1 MGRGSDQV
9 HPDFPTGRWGSGM
22 SGVEDEPGLQRFAL
36 TSMTPQDPRYAVL
49 RDLVPEAFSEE
60 EVDGGRL
67 LAALGLDGESG
78 QERYGLSWPGRREAT
93 VALQEPSIG
102 TLLPEDGSA
111 LNPDEARDVI
121 VEGDNLEVLKL
132 LQRAYYGKVKLI
144 YIDPPYNTGK
154 EFIYPDNYR
163 EGLSN
168 YLRFTGQSDEEGRRL
183 SANVETAG
191 RYHSKWLSM
200 MYPRLALARNL
211 LRPDG
216 AIFLTIDDHEVHN
229 LRLLMDEV
237 FGPENFVAT
246 CIWQKVYSPKNT
258 ARHFSDDH
266 DYVMVY
272 ARNAAEWEPNPLPRT
287 EAMEARYKNPDK
299 DPRGPWK
306 SGDLSARN
314 YYSKG
319 TYSVVT
325 PSGRIIDGP
334 PAGRYWVYSKEK
346 LEELV
351 RDDRVWFGEDGDG
364 VPAIKQFLSE
374 VKEGRVPQT
383 LWTHEEVGHNQEA
396 KKELLQRV
404 TFASSDSVFDTP
416 KPTRLIERML
426 RLATNADS
434 NDLVLD
440 FFAGSGATGEAVW
453 KLNLEDGGNRRFILV
468 QLPEPTGHDDYET
481 VADITRA
488 RLNGAAAGLASSAS
502 AESGGNPRLGFQI
515 YKLAASNFEVWDGSA
530 VAGDESVADVLR
542 LFAENVRQPGA
553 IDAIAAELVLKAG
566 FELTTP
572 IETLALAGE
581 AVHAVD
587 GGKLLMYLGDT
598 LSIRLIEE
606 LVARRPSLILTLD
619 SSFGNDDELKV
630 NALQTV
636 RTANH
641 DGGADITLKVV

>member
-1 MGRGSDQV
+1 
-9 HPDFPTGRWGSGM
+9 M

-60 EVDGGRL
+60 ELGGDRL
-67 LAALGLDGESG
+67 LAALGFDEKSG
-78 QERYGLSWPGRREAT
+78 PERYGLSWPGRREAA

-102 TLLPEDGSA
+102 TLVPDDGSA
-111 LNPDEARDVI
+111 LNPDEARDVVI
-121 VEGDNLEVLKL
+121 EGDNLEVLKL
-132 LQRAYYGKVKLI
+132 LQRAYYGKVKMI

-163 EGLSN
+163 EGLSS

-183 SANVETAG
+183 SANAETAG

-200 MYPRLALARNL
+200 MYPRVALARNL

-229 LRLLMDEV
+229 LRLLMDEI

-246 CIWQKVYSPKNT
+246 CIWQKVYGPKNT
-258 ARHFSDDH
+258 ARQFSEDH
-266 DYVMVY
+266 DYVIVY

-287 EAMEARYKNPDK
+287 EAMEERYKNPDS

-319 TYSVVT
+319 TYPIVT
-325 PSGRIIDGP
+325 PSGREIDGP
-334 PAGRYWVYSKEK
+334 PRGTYWRYSREK
-346 LEELV
+346 L
-351 RDDRVWFGEDGDG
+351 DDLIRENRIWFGSDGDG
-364 VPAIKQFLSE
+364 VPAVKRFLSE

-383 LWTHEEVGHNQEA
+383 LWSYQDVGHTQEA
-396 KKELLQRV
+396 KKELLKRV
-404 TFASSDSVFDTP
+404 EFSSSESVFDTP

-426 RLATNADS
+426 RLATNPDS

-453 KLNLEDGGNRRFILV
+453 KLNLEDGGDRRFIVV
-468 QLPEPTGHDDYET
+468 QLPEPTGHDDHET

-488 RLNGAAAGLASSAS
+488 RLDGAAAGLSRGAS
-502 AESGGNPRLGFQI
+502 AESGGSPRIGFRS
-515 YKLAASNFEVWDGSA
+515 YKLAASNFKLWDGSA
-530 VAGDESVADVLR
+530 VAGGDSAAETLR
-542 LFAENVRQPGA
+542 LFAENVRQPA
-553 IDAIAAELVLKAG
+553 VIDAIAAELVLKAG

-572 IETLALAGE
+572 IENLEIAGE
-581 AVHAVD
+581 TVHAVE
-587 GGKLLMYLGDT
+587 GGQLLIYLGDA
-598 LSIRLIEE
+598 LSIQLIEE

-636 RTANH
+636 RSASD